1 MIRYRH
7 PYAVCAV
14 LTAFL
19 AGSGFGEVRSVLAE
33 NKPST
38 KQARGAADHGSTV
51 KPKSN
56 PVPKSAAVQEKE
68 GTGRSVSDGRKK
80 ARPKEPSASRVHRR
94 SKGAKRLKP
103 QIVVTPKPDLSH
115 HGMLEQPQR
124 YSPHYEHAKGGTPNP
139 NTGALLHEHFQELDK
154 NRDGSI
160 DPLERALGRLDIDR
174 DLADRQWQ

>member
-1 MIRYRH
+1 MSRYRH
-7 PYAVCAV
+7 PYALSVV
-14 LTAFL
+14 LTACL
-19 AGSGFGEVRSVLAE
+19 TGWGLGGVCPVLAE
-33 NKPST
+33 NKPPT
-38 KQARGAADHGSTV
+38 KQVKGAADHGPAV
-51 KPKSN
+51 RPKSS
-56 PVPKSAAVQEKE
+56 PVPQAAAAQAKD
-68 GTGRSVSDGRKK
+68 GTGRKVSDGSKK
-80 ARPKEPSASRVHRR
+80 LLPKEPNASRVHRR
-94 SKGAKRLKP
+94 AKGAKRLKP

-124 YSPHYEHAKGGTPNP
+124 YSPHYEQGKSGTPNP